1 LTGANGGYATISE
14 ITKAERINLSFNLS
28 YVSRVLRLTLFAPA
42 GVAALLDGRS
52 SAGLTLMEA
61 RAPFPVS

>member
-14 ITKAERINLSFNLS
+14 ITKAERINLS

-61 RAPFPVS
+61 MAPFPVS